1 MLQKIKLLLSSKEIK
16 NLLLRFQDIRFTG
29 QVVFVFIILLISWS
43 GVKAIQLNY
52 GLQQQVLKL
61 NEQIKI
67 QKLVNQNIS
76 YQNQYYSSK
85 QYLELSA
92 RQNFGLG
99 NAGETEVIIP
109 KNVALSYT
117 VPLPSSGSTNRKKS
131 NLPSW
136 DKNLQN
142 WVDFFL
148 HKQIKT

>member
-1 MLQKIKLLLSSKEIK
+1 MLQKIKQLINTSEIK
-16 NLLLRFQDIRFTG
+16 TLLNRFQDIRFTG
-29 QVVFVFIILLISWS
+29 QVIFVLVIILISWS

-52 GLQQQVLKL
+52 DLQQQILKL

-67 QKLVNQNIS
+67 QKLINQNIA

-117 VPLPSSGSTNRKKS
+117 VAMPGASSSNTKST

-142 WVDFFL
+142 WFDFFL
-148 HKQIKT
+148 HKPLKT

>member
-1 MLQKIKLLLSSKEIK
+1 MLQKIKLLTSNDEIK
-16 NLLLRFQDIRFTG
+16 KIILRFQDIRFTG
-29 QVVFVFIILLISWS
+29 QVIFVFIILLISWS

-52 GLQQQVLKL
+52 GLQQQILKL

-99 NAGETEVIIP
+99 NSGETEVIIP
-109 KNVALSYT
+109 ENVALSYT
-117 VPLPSSGSTNRKKS
+117 VPLPSTTSTTQRTN
-131 NLPSW
+131 NLSSW
-136 DKNLQN
+136 DRNLRN
-142 WVDFFL
+142 WFDFFL

>member
-1 MLQKIKLLLSSKEIK
+1 MLQKIKLLTSNDEIK
-16 NLLLRFQDIRFTG
+16 KIILRFQDIRFTG
-29 QVVFVFIILLISWS
+29 QVIFVFIILLISWS

-52 GLQQQVLKL
+52 GLQQQILKL

-99 NAGETEVIIP
+99 NSGETEVIIP
-109 KNVALSYT
+109 ENVALSYT
-117 VPLPSSGSTNRKKS
+117 VPLPSTTSTTQKTN
-131 NLPSW
+131 NLSSW
-136 DKNLQN
+136 DRNLRN
-142 WVDFFL
+142 WFDFFL